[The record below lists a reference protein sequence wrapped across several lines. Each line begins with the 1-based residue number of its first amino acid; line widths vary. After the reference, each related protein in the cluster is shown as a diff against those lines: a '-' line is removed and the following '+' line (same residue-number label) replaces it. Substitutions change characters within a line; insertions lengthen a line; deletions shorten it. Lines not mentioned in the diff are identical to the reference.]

1 MEKKTIGGFIA
12 ALRKANGMTQKDLA
26 QRLNV
31 SDKTVSRW
39 ERDDGAPDLSVV
51 PVIAEIFGVTCDEL
65 LRGERKKPEER
76 TNVSEEGT
84 AKGEKERQ
92 RLLSLSLAQY
102 RDRTLV
108 AMGISLA
115 GLIAAS
121 IANLAFLKAVLGFL
135 LGTVFFAAS
144 LICQAVFLNRAFLS
158 VEEGELSFEELS
170 RFKRKVIDMTQWS
183 VGLTVAFVG
192 FTFPL
197 VLMDAFVGLS
207 ADNMLLF
214 GLPGA
219 GIFLAIYG
227 VACWFLSEQLICRG
241 VYVLKEKE
249 ARIYS
254 HNHKLKQTCFLG
266 LAGTLAV
273 TMLFHAFGSEMIW
286 NTENLAQGTEF
297 HDYESFIAYMG
308 QDVSYDGDTGQF
320 TENLESDE
328 PIWYYDEQGNR
339 ITEEQALARNVEDV
353 NGKVLFTYVHRNDSV
368 THIRYS
374 AKEGTVLPI
383 TVITTQQWRQGASL
397 SGLISGLYCVLY
409 PLEILAAVMIYFKK
423 REK

>member
-39 ERDDGAPDLSVV
+39 ERDDGAPDLSAI

-76 TNVSEEGT
+76 TAIPEEGT
-84 AKGEKERQ
+84 TKGEKERQ
-92 RLLSLSLAQY
+92 RLLTLALARY
-102 RDRTLV
+102 RDRTWV

-115 GLIAAS
+115 GLIVAL

-135 LGTVFFAAS
+135 LGAIFFVAS
-144 LICQAVFLNRAFLS
+144 LVCQVVFLNGAFLS
-158 VEEGELSFEELS
+158 VEEGELSPGELS
-170 RFKRKVIDMTQWS
+170 RFRQNVIGMAQWS

-197 VLMDAFVGLS
+197 VMMDAFVGLS

-219 GIFLAIYG
+219 GIFLAVYG
-227 VACWFLSEQLICRG
+227 VICWFLNGRLIRRG
-241 VYVLKEKE
+241 VYVLGEKE
-249 ARIYS
+249 SRVYS
-254 HNHKLKQTCFLG
+254 HNHNLKRKYFMG
-266 LAGTLAV
+266 LAGVLTATL
-273 TMLFHAFGSEMIW
+273 LFHAFGSEMIW
-286 NTENLAQGTEF
+286 NTENLVRGTVF
-297 HDYESFIAYMG
+297 NDYESFVAYMER
-308 QDVSYDGDTGQF
+308 DIPYDGEAGQF
-320 TENLESDE
+320 AEPLDPDE
-328 PIWYYDEQGNR
+328 PIWYYDEWGNR
-339 ITEEQALARNVEDV
+339 ITEEQALTRTIEDV
-353 NGKVLFTYVHRNDSV
+353 NGKVLCTYVERNRAA
-368 THIRYS
+368 THIRYDTR
-374 AKEGTVLPI
+374 EGTVLPI
-383 TVITTQQWRQGASL
+383 TVITAQQWRQGASL
-397 SGLISGLYCVLY
+397 SGLISGFYCVLY
-409 PLEILAAVMIYFKK
+409 PIEILAALLIYFKK